1 MKSFLKLIPIVLAAA
16 IAPMSL
22 QAAEHVIEMKN
33 AGAEGPM
40 VFEPGFV
47 KAEPGDTIKFV
58 SVDPAH
64 NSVTEAVPEGAEG
77 WSSPLSE
84 DFTVAVEA
92 EGVYV
97 YKCAPHAPLNMAGVI
112 QVGEATNYDAA
123 KAAVEKLSSAAAVNK
138 DRLKG
143 YFEQVSQ

>member
-1 MKSFLKLIPIVLAAA
+1 MQSFFRAMTLTLAAA
-16 IAPMSL
+16 LASMSAL
-22 QAAEHVIEMKN
+22 AAEHVIEMKN
-33 AGAEGPM
+33 SGADGAM

-47 KAEPGDTIKFV
+47 KAQPGDTVRFV

-64 NSVTEAVPEGAEG
+64 NTVTEAVPEGAEG

-84 DFTVAVEA
+84 DFTVTVEA

-123 KAAVEKLSSAAAVNK
+123 KAAVDRLSGAAAVNK
-138 DRLKG
+138 DRLTG
-143 YFEQVSQ
+143 YFDSVSR